1 MTSTRTI
8 GPRTLPRPFNPCA
21 RDVAETPNGR
31 RPLASRRAHEDRA
44 AQEREGPERR
54 QEPFVPGHQ
63 PEQRRFAEAPDHRR
77 RDPARRQH
85 AGPRT
90 PHGQIDVLHPRGTRG
105 GDVGSREESPPAC
118 DGGVLPRRLDAR
130 DPQRREDATLIPVVP
145 RAAVRNR
152 GAVQELEGARRPG
165 HDGRLTGDS
174 VTARRA
180 TPGPARAIEAWAHD
194 GLETDDDVVRA
205 MQDELH
211 EAEEKLEVY
220 RSDASL
226 ARTWDADVQ
235 HTERTLATLSQRIAT
250 RRAEITE
257 ESWASET
264 FAGLREIPVA
274 SQDRSFVSVRKE
286 DLSRIAP
293 RLAAEIPKKSHLW
306 ADWTVW
312 NFRRRPV
319 QRANAMPVEALRR
332 TQASLAYFERLE
344 VWHAVGMADPWLL
357 GGVRLPS
364 NRERFY
370 LLYDW
375 GTETTADRQDL
386 R

>member
-1 MTSTRTI
+1 
-8 GPRTLPRPFNPCA
+8 
-21 RDVAETPNGR
+21 
-31 RPLASRRAHEDRA
+31 
-44 AQEREGPERR
+44 
-54 QEPFVPGHQ
+54 
-63 PEQRRFAEAPDHRR
+63 
-77 RDPARRQH
+77 
-85 AGPRT
+85 
-90 PHGQIDVLHPRGTRG
+90 
-105 GDVGSREESPPAC
+105 
-118 DGGVLPRRLDAR
+118 
-130 DPQRREDATLIPVVP
+130 
-145 RAAVRNR
+145 
-152 GAVQELEGARRPG
+152 
-165 HDGRLTGDS
+165 

-180 TPGPARAIEAWAHD
+180 IPGPARAIETAAHD
-194 GLETDDDVVRA
+194 DLETDDDVVRA

-226 ARTWDADVQ
+226 AQTLDADVQ
-235 HTERTLATLSQRIAT
+235 HTERTLATLSQRIGT
-250 RRAEITE
+250 RRAEIAE

-319 QRANAMPVEALRR
+319 HRASAMPAEALRR

-344 VWHAVGMADPWLL
+344 VWHAVGMADPWLV

-364 NRERFY
+364 RRERFY

-375 GTETTADRQDL
+375 GTETTADRQGL

>member
-1 MTSTRTI
+1 
-8 GPRTLPRPFNPCA
+8 
-21 RDVAETPNGR
+21 
-31 RPLASRRAHEDRA
+31 
-44 AQEREGPERR
+44 
-54 QEPFVPGHQ
+54 
-63 PEQRRFAEAPDHRR
+63 
-77 RDPARRQH
+77 
-85 AGPRT
+85 
-90 PHGQIDVLHPRGTRG
+90 
-105 GDVGSREESPPAC
+105 
-118 DGGVLPRRLDAR
+118 
-130 DPQRREDATLIPVVP
+130 
-145 RAAVRNR
+145 
-152 GAVQELEGARRPG
+152 
-165 HDGRLTGDS
+165 

-180 TPGPARAIEAWAHD
+180 IPGPARAIETAAHD
-194 GLETDDDVVRA
+194 DLETDDDVVRA

-226 ARTWDADVQ
+226 AQTLDADVQ
-235 HTERTLATLSQRIAT
+235 HTERTLATLSQRIGT
-250 RRAEITE
+250 RRAEIAE
-257 ESWASET
+257 ESWASKT

-319 QRANAMPVEALRR
+319 HRASAMPAEALRR

-344 VWHAVGMADPWLL
+344 VWHAVGMADPWLV

-375 GTETTADRQDL
+375 GTETTADREDL

>member
-1 MTSTRTI
+1 MSGPAGALPSTNTARSNRCTTSSRDAGRRRRVTRRKAS
-8 GPRTLPRPFNPCA
+8 GLRRPRT
-21 RDVAETPNGR
+21 
-31 RPLASRRAHEDRA
+31 
-44 AQEREGPERR
+44 
-54 QEPFVPGHQ
+54 
-63 PEQRRFAEAPDHRR
+63 
-77 RDPARRQH
+77 
-85 AGPRT
+85 
-90 PHGQIDVLHPRGTRG
+90 
-105 GDVGSREESPPAC
+105 SPP
-118 DGGVLPRRLDAR
+118 D
-130 DPQRREDATLIPVVP
+130 
-145 RAAVRNR
+145 
-152 GAVQELEGARRPG
+152 RRPG
-165 HDGRLTGDS
+165 S
-174 VTARRA
+174 AKA
-180 TPGPARAIEAWAHD
+180 
-194 GLETDDDVVRA
+194 
-205 MQDELH
+205 
-211 EAEEKLEVY
+211 
-220 RSDASL
+220 
-226 ARTWDADVQ
+226 
-235 HTERTLATLSQRIAT
+235 ERTLATLSQRIAT

-319 QRANAMPVEALRR
+319 HRASAMPSAALRR

-344 VWHAVGMADPWLL
+344 VWHAGGMADPWLV

-375 GTETTADRQDL
+375 GTETTADREDL

>member
-1 MTSTRTI
+1 M
-8 GPRTLPRPFNPCA
+8 
-21 RDVAETPNGR
+21 
-31 RPLASRRAHEDRA
+31 A
-44 AQEREGPERR
+44 A
-54 QEPFVPGHQ
+54 
-63 PEQRRFAEAPDHRR
+63 APW
-77 RDPARRQH
+77 
-85 AGPRT
+85 
-90 PHGQIDVLHPRGTRG
+90 PRGGPMKIVQRKSAKALK
-105 GDVGSREESPPAC
+105 GDKSLSYQVISPSNVGSRKFLITVVEIRPGGSTPVHEHRTVESMYY
-118 DGGVLPRRLDAR
+118 
-130 DPQRREDATLIPVVP
+130 I
-145 RAAVRNR
+145 
-152 GAVQELEGARRPG
+152 LEGRGEVTSG
-165 HDGRLTGDS
+165 HEKKVLGPE
-174 VTARRA
+174 TA
-180 TPGPARAIEAWAHD
+180 AHD
-194 GLETDDDVVRA
+194 DLETDDDVVRA
-205 MQDELH
+205 IQDELH

-226 ARTWDADVQ
+226 ARTLDADVQ

-319 QRANAMPVEALRR
+319 HRASAMPAEALRR
-332 TQASLAYFERLE
+332 TQASLAYFERIE
-344 VWHAVGMADPWLL
+344 VWHAVGMADPWLV

-364 NRERFY
+364 RRERFY

-375 GTETTADRQDL
+375 GTETTADREDL